1 MPNDSV
7 PEEVLIGVRNRPASV
22 EASLRS
28 GLVNQES
35 LLDKLT
41 KTHES
46 INDSKRGL
54 RSCRTG
60 LKNREPTSQSRSGR
74 PRREPEV
81 DRARKRCVAACRA
94 MSHLIVVTSGTSAG
108 IRGVCQD
115 SA

>member
-46 INDSKRGL
+46 INDSKRRIKEL
-54 RSCRTG
+54 
-60 LKNREPTSQSRSGR
+60 
-74 PRREPEV
+74 
-81 DRARKRCVAACRA
+81 
-94 MSHLIVVTSGTSAG
+94 
-108 IRGVCQD
+108 
-115 SA
+115 